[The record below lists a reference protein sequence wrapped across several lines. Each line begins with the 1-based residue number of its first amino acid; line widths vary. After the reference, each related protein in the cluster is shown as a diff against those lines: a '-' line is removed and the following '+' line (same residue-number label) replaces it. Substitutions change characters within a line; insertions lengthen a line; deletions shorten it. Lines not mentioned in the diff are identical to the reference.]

1 MVALTGFLRFR
12 WVDLQIQ
19 ELKDCRNEQEVEEK
33 LEMLPTGLE
42 EAYRRIFA
50 RSREPK
56 DLKRL
61 LQWLAFSVRP
71 LSLSELADIIT
82 VEFPPNGLPAFN
94 AKRRYIKS
102 HMVQDVCSG
111 FVTEFDGDFQCQSCS

>member
-1 MVALTGFLRFR
+1 MGTLTGFLRFR

-19 ELKDCRNEQEVEEK
+19 ELKDCLSEQDVYEQ
-33 LEMLPTGLE
+33 LERLPTGLE
-42 EAYRRIFA
+42 ETYKRLVS
-50 RSREPK
+50 RSRKPN

-71 LSLSELADIIT
+71 LNLSELADIIA
-82 VEFPPNGLPAFN
+82 VEFPSNGPPEFN
-94 AKRRYIKS
+94 AKRRYITS

-111 FVTEFDGDFQCQSCS
+111 FVTEFDGEC